1 MGYNLKQGGWCMTP
15 LKRNLKPK
23 LEGGEGL
30 GQSYLWG
37 QRAVL
42 DQGNSQG
49 KGLQVELTWFVR
61 AERGTGEH

>member
-1 MGYNLKQGGWCMTP
+1 MTP